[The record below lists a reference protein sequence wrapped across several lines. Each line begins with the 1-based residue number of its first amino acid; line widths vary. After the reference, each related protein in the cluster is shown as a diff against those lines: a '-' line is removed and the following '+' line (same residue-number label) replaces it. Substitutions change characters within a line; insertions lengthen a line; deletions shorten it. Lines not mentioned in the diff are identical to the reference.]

1 MSGPKRR
8 LIDNVLSLATLQ
20 ASTYLAPLIILPYL
34 VRTLGPANYGEV
46 VFSQALIQF
55 FILFTDWGLSHNGAR
70 EIAVLRDD
78 RTALN
83 RYFWDTFFMRAVLLG
98 IAAFILAL
106 LCLCVHP
113 FNLYPLLHVFTFG
126 MVAADILTPLY
137 FFQGMERMRFFA
149 GAGIAVRLLTI
160 AVVFAFVHTSGDFMF
175 VTLLYSLCYLAGGV
189 LTIAAV
195 IQKAGFPEKLPS
207 TGELLARLRANGRIF
222 ATSVS
227 ITAGNAGN
235 TLLLRLFCAPDI
247 VGIYAAAEKL
257 VMGAVGLANPVL
269 QSLLPYISR
278 LAATSRQVAVKRV
291 TTAAL
296 AASLAGAFFF
306 VLAAAGGGTVIG
318 AVLGESFGRSVH
330 LFILLSA
337 LPAGFW
343 ATMTLGNLYFLAFGK
358 YRAWSNIFISISA
371 AGVLLTLLFVAML
384 NMGANG
390 LTYALLIR
398 VYAGLILIAVL
409 FVRSAQ
415 SDSAGRADA
424 AQFEPL
430 Q

>member
-1 MSGPKRR
+1 
-8 LIDNVLSLATLQ
+8 
-20 ASTYLAPLIILPYL
+20 
-34 VRTLGPANYGEV
+34 
-46 VFSQALIQF
+46 
-55 FILFTDWGLSHNGAR
+55 
-70 EIAVLRDD
+70 
-78 RTALN
+78 
-83 RYFWDTFFMRAVLLG
+83 
-98 IAAFILAL
+98 
-106 LCLCVHP
+106 LCW
-113 FNLYPLLHVFTFG
+113 
-126 MVAADILTPLY
+126 
-137 FFQGMERMRFFA
+137 
-149 GAGIAVRLLTI
+149 
-160 AVVFAFVHTSGDFMF
+160 
-175 VTLLYSLCYLAGGV
+175 
-189 LTIAAV
+189 
-195 IQKAGFPEKLPS
+195 
-207 TGELLARLRANGRIF
+207 
-222 ATSVS
+222 
-227 ITAGNAGN
+227 
-235 TLLLRLFCAPDI
+235 APDL